1 MREGEVLS
9 LSNTYS
15 NLRGRE
21 RGSGGFIG
29 STGRLVIVGS
39 PTESVL
45 RLPSRIRKR
54 RCEDRRRANQRSS
67 GGWARGL

>member
-1 MREGEVLS
+1 MRVGEVLS

-21 RGSGGFIG
+21 LGSGGFIG

-45 RLPSRIRKR
+45 RLPSRI
-54 RCEDRRRANQRSS
+54 SS
-67 GGWARGL
+67 LKDET